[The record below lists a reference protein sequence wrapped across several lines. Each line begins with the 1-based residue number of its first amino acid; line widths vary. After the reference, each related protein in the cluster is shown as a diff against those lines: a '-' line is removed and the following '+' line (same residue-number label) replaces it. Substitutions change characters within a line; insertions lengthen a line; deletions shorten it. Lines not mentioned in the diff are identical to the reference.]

1 VSRTAS
7 PTKPRDDSDACLKAL
22 TEFMDSPC
30 IKTVD
35 PQIAC
40 KAVDNTT
47 LIQCKSGDMVCPGGM
62 TCGKSLT
69 ECSRWTAW
77 EGCPAGTTQCS
88 GNRLSCVTS
97 LEQCQNATGC
107 AVGLQFCGFRR
118 DSTSGQR
125 GATSA
130 PICKA
135 SCGDFEPIGNIKPE
149 AKAFNYSRN
158 QPLDK
163 ECTDASGSAI
173 MRIKAG
179 KGAINDTQGGSGD
192 LELLVLPVPD
202 SELTDGPFKVC
213 FAKQPCLGTAGLVRR
228 EIGCWVLSRTVRPPS
243 PSAFTPAAF
252 SRVLALAF
260 QRAGSPGLQG
270 FAALAAH
277 LHPASRRCKR
287 DGRHL
292 ARVPDRRR
300 VCAELDGRVRADPQP
315 VDNRLVQHG

>member
-1 VSRTAS
+1 
-7 PTKPRDDSDACLKAL
+7 
-22 TEFMDSPC
+22 
-30 IKTVD
+30 
-35 PQIAC
+35 
-40 KAVDNTT
+40 
-47 LIQCKSGDMVCPGGM
+47 M
-62 TCGKSLT
+62 TCGKSLS
-69 ECSRWTAW
+69 ECSKWTAW

-97 LEQCQNATGC
+97 LDQCQNATGC

-179 KGAINDTQGGSGD
+179 KGAINDTQGGSDD

-202 SELTDGPFKVC
+202 SELTDGPFKVR
-213 FAKQPCLGTAGLVRR
+213 FAKQPCLGTAGWSGARSAAGCLVAQ
-228 EIGCWVLSRTVRPPS
+228 GLAFGPLRPPHS
-243 PSAFTPAAF
+243 P
-252 SRVLALAF
+252 
-260 QRAGSPGLQG
+260 
-270 FAALAAH
+270 
-277 LHPASRRCKR
+277 
-287 DGRHL
+287 
-292 ARVPDRRR
+292 
-300 VCAELDGRVRADPQP
+300 
-315 VDNRLVQHG
+315 

>member
-1 VSRTAS
+1 VPRTAS
-7 PTKPRDDSDACLKAL
+7 PTKPRDDSDAILDPCLKAL
-22 TEFMDSPC
+22 KEFMDSPC

-35 PQIAC
+35 PQSAC
-40 KAVDNTT
+40 KVVDSTT
-47 LIQCKSGDMVCPGGM
+47 LIQCKFGEVVCPGGM
-62 TCGKSLT
+62 TCGKSLS
-69 ECSRWTAW
+69 ECSKWTAW

-88 GNRLSCVTS
+88 GNRLSCVER
-97 LEQCQNATGC
+97 LDQCQNATGC

-149 AKAFNYSRN
+149 AKAFNYSRT

-173 MRIKAG
+173 MRIEVG

-202 SELTDGPFKVC
+202 SELTDGPFKVR
-213 FAKQPCLGTAGLVRR
+213 FAKQP
-228 EIGCWVLSRTVRPPS
+228 
-243 PSAFTPAAF
+243 
-252 SRVLALAF
+252 
-260 QRAGSPGLQG
+260 
-270 FAALAAH
+270 
-277 LHPASRRCKR
+277 
-287 DGRHL
+287 
-292 ARVPDRRR
+292 
-300 VCAELDGRVRADPQP
+300 
-315 VDNRLVQHG
+315 